1 MMKLESIIYCL
12 VPQIY
17 YKSRVV
23 CLSPVEFLKHN
34 DYGFRFQDSIG
45 VRFRVSG
52 VSKQMTEDRKQ
63 PATSYFRPELKSK
76 AVESKSDRVRHLPVC
91 TICLLSS
98 GLFPL
103 KPEHWHLKPFFW
115 CAAAAALRG
124 KDLVWN
130 FMKSNVVFVKFSH
143 EQSTEDRWQRSD

>member
-1 MMKLESIIYCL
+1 MMKLESIIYFL

-63 PATSYFRPELKSK
+63 PATSS
-76 AVESKSDRVRHLPVC
+76 VESKSDRVRHLPVC
-91 TICLLSS
+91 TICLLTSD
-98 GLFPL
+98 LIPL
-103 KPEHWHLKPFFW
+103 KPEH
-115 CAAAAALRG
+115 
-124 KDLVWN
+124 
-130 FMKSNVVFVKFSH
+130 
-143 EQSTEDRWQRSD
+143 